1 MEGNFIDSV
10 IFIKGNNFWVDNDYL
25 LMLRNDNW
33 KLEGILFLI

>member
-10 IFIKGNNFWVDNDYL
+10 IFVKENNFWVDNDYL